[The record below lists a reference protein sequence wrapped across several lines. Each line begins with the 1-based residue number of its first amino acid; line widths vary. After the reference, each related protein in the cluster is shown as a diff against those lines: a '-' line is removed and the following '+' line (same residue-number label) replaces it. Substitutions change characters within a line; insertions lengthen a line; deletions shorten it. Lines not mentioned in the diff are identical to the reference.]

1 MHKHNQKGFTQ
12 HLVSE
17 IIRRW
22 RMRAKHSELS
32 AGFIPMIIMIILL
45 IIVFFWFVY
54 RRVAG
59 SG

>member
-1 MHKHNQKGFTQ
+1 VKIKSVEFYTGAFKIRVMHKHNQN
-12 HLVSE
+12 
-17 IIRRW
+17 
-22 RMRAKHSELS
+22 
-32 AGFIPMIIMIILL
+32 GFIPMIIMIILL